1 MKTYNKLVRDNIPNI
16 IEKNNQSCVTENLNQ
31 KEFLLELKR
40 KLIEESKELLNALN
54 TDEITEE
61 LADIYEVLE
70 AIMMEEKID
79 LFDIQKVRVKKNIAN
94 GAFEKRIFLKS
105 VSNK

>member
-16 IEKNNQSCVTENLNQ
+16 IEKNNQSCETEILNQ
-31 KEFLLELKR
+31 KEFLLELKK
-40 KLIEESKELLNALN
+40 KLIEESIELQSAKSI
-54 TDEITEE
+54 DEITEE

-79 LFDIQKVRVKKNIAN
+79 LFDIQKVRVK
-94 GAFEKRIFLKS
+94 
-105 VSNK
+105 